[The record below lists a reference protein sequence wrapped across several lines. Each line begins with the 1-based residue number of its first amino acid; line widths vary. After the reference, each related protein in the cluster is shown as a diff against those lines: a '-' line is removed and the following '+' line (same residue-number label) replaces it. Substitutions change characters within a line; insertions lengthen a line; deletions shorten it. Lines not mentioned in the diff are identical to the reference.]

1 MTSDDETTAETG
13 DEADAETE
21 SVEEP
26 ENETAVAEA
35 PAVDNESA
43 ADDDGDMPLP
53 EGGSLKMSLDVE
65 ITESGPCLRHVV
77 VKVLS
82 LIHI

>member
-1 MTSDDETTAETG
+1 MIFDDETTAETG

-35 PAVDNESA
+35 PAVDKESA
-43 ADDDGDMPLP
+43 ADDDGDSRCQRA
-53 EGGSLKMSLDVE
+53 G
-65 ITESGPCLRHVV
+65 R
-77 VKVLS
+77 
-82 LIHI
+82 